1 MLQEA
6 NYFSASTSNH
16 PELVLS
22 YAATIMNT
30 QLVPLARQRAALRD
44 WSHGGWPDQYGAEV
58 MGMSCGEKNVLFAPF
73 IYKNDH
79 FTKTGS
85 GQT

>member
-1 MLQEA
+1 VPLACLMLQEA

-58 MGMSCGEKNVLFAPF
+58 MGMSCGPTP
-73 IYKNDH
+73 DW
-79 FTKTGS
+79 
-85 GQT
+85 